1 VRSIALLSATALQA
15 QTPRNSIGAQYGA
28 CDPSTCESRTAAPTA
43 GTVMQYARCGMEGV
57 DVAGNLV
64 LLTNVP
70 AQMSSPRAFLYQQ
83 DSAKHQIDAGTP

>member
-1 VRSIALLSATALQA
+1 
-15 QTPRNSIGAQYGA
+15 
-28 CDPSTCESRTAAPTA
+28 
-43 GTVMQYARCGMEGV
+43 MQYARCGMEGV